1 MNIVDY
7 FVHPSLHN
15 EPDTYN
21 RARILATSIVA
32 LAVTA
37 LIALIAILLS
47 GFPRQSN
54 ILASALILPAVGCF
68 TLALFR
74 LRHEGNYRFAS
85 MSTLI
90 VMIAIMVGG
99 VCVSGGPQAS
109 PALQLLIIPPLTA
122 YFFGGRPMGRS
133 IVLITVLIVIA
144 LVVLD
149 RFHITFPQTV
159 ESPDKLNV
167 LNFVVT
173 FLNLSVISLMA
184 FIYEYTAN
192 LLKQERNLEH
202 QKFVQLAKT
211 DPLTGLANRRN
222 FDAML
227 AERMSI
233 HGHPSLPQRFALG
246 YLDLD
251 GFKPIN
257 DRYGHGVGDEV
268 LRVISDRL
276 RNTLRGSDF
285 VGRHGGDEF
294 MLMID
299 LPEGQDFLEIMADR
313 LLTAIALPI
322 NSTAGIVGVTG
333 SLGFAIF
340 PLDANEI
347 EALKKSADSAMYAA
361 KRQRGSWRYFHNT
374 QSQSQ
379 SAA

>member
-7 FVHPSLHN
+7 FVHPSLRN

-32 LAVTA
+32 LALSA
-37 LIALIAILLS
+37 LLALIAILLS

-54 ILASALILPAVGCF
+54 ILASILILPAVSCF
-68 TLALFR
+68 IVALFR
-74 LRHEGNYRFAS
+74 LRKEGNDRFAS

-90 VMIAIMVGG
+90 VMLAIMVGG
-99 VCVSGGPQAS
+99 ICVSGGPQAS
-109 PALQLLIIPPLTA
+109 PALQLLIIPPLAA

-133 IVLITVLIVIA
+133 IIFITLLIVIM
-144 LVVLD
+144 LTTLD
-149 RFHITFPQTV
+149 HFHITFPQTV
-159 ESPDKLNV
+159 ESPDKLTI

-222 FDAML
+222 FDALL
-227 AERMSI
+227 AERISI

-257 DRYGHGVGDEV
+257 DRHGHAVGDEV

-276 RNTLRGSDF
+276 RSTLRGSDF

-299 LPEGQDFLEIMADR
+299 LPDGQDFLELMADR
-313 LLTAIALPI
+313 LLTAIAQPI
-322 NSTAGIVGVTG
+322 NTSAGILSVTG

-361 KRQRGSWRYFHNT
+361 KHQRGSWRYFHST
-374 QSQSQ
+374 HTA